1 MGRTTRLGRED
12 DYDGRI
18 SSATSLDRRSKRFIS
33 TRATFISIFA
43 TVIAATSLSFTLW
56 HRRTQSLS
64 MIPFLPERRPLNGFS
79 ALPNSMPPSRSRG
92 PAEKELKSPVEE
104 EPYRRNRGFDRRGV
118 PEAMTT
124 VRQDWTVVVNNFL
137 DSSRPEMFSARKI
150 REHYYT
156 DINNVQNTCMLVC
169 IRNGNVTFTENFSQ
183 KRHGRAESAKY
194 IIRRIVKKKGTSMLG
209 ATFLVMLSDGHRPLV
224 PTFGSARHW
233 RSWNMMVPVPL
244 GNSRGRNVEWG
255 TPFEGWDSYIDGTVT
270 NSHKNYTWTEKRER
284 AVFRGSLCMQKYTL
298 GSCNEENNGQCFRAS
313 NWSEVNR
320 GKLYVMTREEPEL
333 FDVQFTQL
341 KRKRDSPKSQFDNV
355 PQTVP
360 GMKFQDFQ
368 SFKYIIN
375 VGSNQDW
382 AERLRSLLFMNSA
395 VIVHQAETQEFFTP
409 ILQPWVHFIP
419 TDLHFADLVTNVKWA
434 REHDQ
439 FVQQIVRNQNAFAD
453 RYITERSM
461 QQYWEVALQ
470 EFSVRQAIAAGAN
483 SGSKY

>member
-1 MGRTTRLGRED
+1 
-12 DYDGRI
+12 
-18 SSATSLDRRSKRFIS
+18 
-33 TRATFISIFA
+33 
-43 TVIAATSLSFTLW
+43 
-56 HRRTQSLS
+56 
-64 MIPFLPERRPLNGFS
+64 
-79 ALPNSMPPSRSRG
+79 MPPSRSRG

-270 NSHKNYTWTEKRER
+270 NSHKKYTWTEKRER

-341 KRKRDSPKSQFDNV
+341 KRKRDSPKSQFDNA

-375 VGSNQDW
+375 VGSNQGTFDGVLLATSHFWRLMARLVAFKSNDFCVFLVPMVGFLVNVLNWSVGMVVDW